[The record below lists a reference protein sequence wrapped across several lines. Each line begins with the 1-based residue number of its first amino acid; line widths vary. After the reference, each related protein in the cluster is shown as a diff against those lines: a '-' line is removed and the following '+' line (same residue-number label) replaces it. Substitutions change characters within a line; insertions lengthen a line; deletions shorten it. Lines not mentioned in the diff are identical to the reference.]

1 MAKSSEPSG
10 INSVEPP
17 PPGSSPA
24 QTVEHYLAGYEAQFK
39 RARRTV
45 KRRASGVTIWASIL
59 TGVVAVF
66 GSISAVLSTDWI
78 SAAVAIATTVVS
90 AAVAVLLAWND
101 HFHHRELWI
110 QRSEV
115 LAEINV
121 LRRRFAMRS
130 SLPWYMRRAEDRD
143 AVATLEALNEVLQ
156 EDLKSWKRI
165 QNR

>member
-1 MAKSSEPSG
+1 MANPSEPSG

-17 PPGSSPA
+17 PAGSSPA

-45 KRRASGVTIWASIL
+45 KRRASRVTIWASIL
-59 TGVVAVF
+59 TGLIAVL

-78 SAAVAIATTVVS
+78 SAAVAIATTLVSSVV
-90 AAVAVLLAWND
+90 AALLAWND

-130 SLPWYMRRAEDRD
+130 SLPRHMRRAEDRD

-156 EDLKSWKRI
+156 NDLESWKRI